1 MSQIKFLTFLPSCIP
16 WPVFPIS
23 VNGTFT
29 LSCWDS
35 KLWSY
40 PWPFL
45 VFHMIQPISN
55 FCCLHLGNIYQI
67 WPLVTSFTTM
77 TINAFLDLFKDLVI
91 GLSAFIF
98 ASPRHLATYFPQS
111 SQSYSLKISQIM
123 SLTCSKFPGSFSSHL
138 EKNPKSLLPSKT
150 PHELAPPTLLSTT
163 SSLLTK
169 HQQCLLTSLWFLEGS
184 QDVPSHRA
192 FTLPVRSAWNVLFLT
207 SALLEYYLLRES
219 SDCPI

>member
-1 MSQIKFLTFLPSCIP
+1 MSQIKFLIFLPSCIP
-16 WPVFPIS
+16 WLVFPIS

-29 LSCWDS
+29 FSCWGS

-40 PWPFL
+40 PWPL
-45 VFHMIQPISN
+45 LLFHIIQPITN
-55 FCCLHLGNIYQI
+55 FCCLRLGNIYQI
-67 WPLVTSFTTM
+67 WPLFTSFTTM

-98 ASPRHLATYFPQS
+98 APPHLATYFPQS

-123 SLTCSKFPGSFSSHL
+123 SLPCSKYPGSFSSHL

-169 HQQCLLTSLWFLEGS
+169 LQQCLLTSLWFLEGS
-184 QDVPSHRA
+184 QDVPSHRT
-192 FTLPVRSAWNVLFLT
+192 FTLPICSA
-207 SALLEYYLLRES
+207 
-219 SDCPI
+219 